1 MSELTEKINAEID
14 KFGDMGEYGV
24 CAGLKVARDVI
35 EEHELQHKIELN
47 KNQQVVLDYL
57 KKMNR
62 PKLKVSA
69 MVTVFCLVD
78 DNINDN
84 WQEYDEIIPPHVEA
98 LQKLNI
104 AEENQV
110 LQVFSAWVIE
120 QEGE

>member
-47 KNQQVVLDYL
+47 QNQQVVLDWL
-57 KKMNR
+57 KMESKE
-62 PKLKVSA
+62 S
-69 MVTVFCLVD
+69 FSCLDGGLSRLD
-78 DNINDN
+78 DLFNGDCYIGIYAVWTNL
-84 WQEYDEIIPPHVEA
+84 PTVEA
-98 LQKLNI
+98 
-104 AEENQV
+104 AQV